1 MRLSKKSS
9 RKTVTPLIRRCFVI
23 CVLLTLPHAG
33 CRSCDR
39 TTPPFTGYS
48 HSETGGQSVKPGI
61 NEAYENP
68 DVDKWVARFESE
80 GREVFKHRQR
90 IVEALG
96 IKPGTVI
103 GDIGAGTGLFIP
115 LFSETVGAAGKVVA
129 VDIVP
134 EFLQLIRTR
143 ARRQNLRNVQTVLCG
158 EDSVALPPASI
169 DFAFVCDT
177 YHHFE
182 YPRSTLSS
190 IHTALKP
197 GGRLIVIDFK
207 RIKGESRKWILNHV
221 RAGRKT
227 VTAEIAAAG
236 FTFAD
241 DQPQASYLEENYML
255 RFRKVE

>member
-1 MRLSKKSS
+1 MRLCKESS
-9 RKTVTPLIRRCFVI
+9 RKTVTPLVGRCIVI
-23 CVLLTLPHAG
+23 CALLTLPHAG
-33 CRSCDR
+33 CRRSDR
-39 TTPPFTGYS
+39 VATPFAGYS

-61 NEAYENP
+61 NESYNNP

-80 GREVFKHRQR
+80 SREIFKHRRR
-90 IVEALG
+90 IVEGLG
-96 IKPGTVI
+96 IEPGIVL
-103 GDIGAGTGLFIP
+103 GDIGSGTGLFTP

-143 ARRQNLRNVQTVLCG
+143 ARRQNLRNVQTVLCD

-169 DFAFVCDT
+169 DLAFVCDT

-190 IHTALKP
+190 IHRALKP
-197 GGRLIVIDFK
+197 GGQLIVIDFR
-207 RIKGESRKWILNHV
+207 RIPGESRKWVLNHV

-227 VTAEIAAAG
+227 VTAEVIAAG
-236 FTFAD
+236 FTLAD
-241 DQPQASYLEENYML
+241 DQPQASYLEENYVL
-255 RFRKVE
+255 RFRKAE